1 MEHNPVLTQTAQRSY
16 IHSCTWGKPFCP
28 SSLHRQHFVEKFPH
42 KMSIT
47 NFPAPTIPA
56 SALLDFA
63 SEKPLDNA
71 DLPSILGVKNA
82 RFTTSGRASI
92 ALALEHA
99 NITTD
104 DEVLIPAYH
113 CEAMVAPA
121 RWRGAKAVFYRIN
134 PDTSIRLED
143 IAAKITPKTRA
154 IIVTHYFGFE
164 QQLREIRAL
173 CTKHAIVLIE
183 DCAHALFGLSSGQ
196 AIGTT
201 GDYAV
206 ASCMKFLPIY
216 EGGLI
221 CSTTRDISNI
231 QLSSPSLMFQIKS
244 AINCLET
251 SVFYKRLGFWGRLI
265 NTLFKFKDKLWVFLK
280 SLQPN
285 RHSGGLGPS
294 SSEGGFGL
302 DEAWIHKTMSG
313 FSSWIVRNAALG
325 YVAEQRRQN
334 YRTLNAALTALP
346 NCHPLFST
354 LPEHTVPW
362 VFPLYVDHPEKYF
375 HTLKMQ
381 GVPVWRFGEFLDA
394 GVTKDVCP
402 VSVEYSQHIFQF
414 PCHQSLTPDEI
425 DWMLKKITQIFS
437 EKS

>member
-1 MEHNPVLTQTAQRSY
+1 
-16 IHSCTWGKPFCP
+16 
-28 SSLHRQHFVEKFPH
+28 
-42 KMSIT
+42 MSNT
-47 NFPAPTIPA
+47 NFPAPAIPP
-56 SALLDFA
+56 SALLDFV
-63 SEKPLDNA
+63 SHKSLDNV
-71 DLPSILGVKNA
+71 DYPSILGVKNA

-99 NITTD
+99 KITTG

-134 PDTSIRLED
+134 PDTSIQLND

-164 QQLREIRAL
+164 QQLQAIREL
-173 CTKHAIVLIE
+173 CTKHSIALIE
-183 DCAHALFGLSSGQ
+183 DCAHALFGMSSGQ

-201 GDYAV
+201 GDYAI

-221 CSTTRDISNI
+221 CSTTQDISNI
-231 QLSSPSLMFQIKS
+231 QLSPSSIIFQIKS

-251 SVFYKRLGFWGRLI
+251 SVFYNRLGFFGLFFK
-265 NTLFKFKDKLWVFLK
+265 TLFEIKDKLWIYIK
-280 SLQPN
+280 SLNPERQN
-285 RHSGGLGPS
+285 TQFGPS

-302 DEAWIHKTMSG
+302 DEVWIHKTMSG
-313 FSSWIVRNAALG
+313 FSGWLIRNAKLG
-325 YVAEQRRQN
+325 YVAERRRQN
-334 YRTLNAALTALP
+334 YQTIHASLAALP
-346 NCHPLFST
+346 NCHPLFPK

-375 HTLKMQ
+375 FSLKMQ
-381 GVPVWRFGEFLDA
+381 GVPVWRFGEFLDS
-394 GVTKDVCP
+394 GVTEDVCP

-414 PCHQSLTPDEI
+414 PCHQSLSPGEI
-425 DWMLKKITQIFS
+425 DWMLKKIKEIFS
-437 EKS
+437 DKS

>member
-1 MEHNPVLTQTAQRSY
+1 MNAS
-16 IHSCTWGKPFCP
+16 
-28 SSLHRQHFVEKFPH
+28 
-42 KMSIT
+42 
-47 NFPAPTIPA
+47 NFPAPSIPP
-56 SALLDFA
+56 SALLDFI
-63 SEKPLDNA
+63 SNQPSVKVDF
-71 DLPSILGVKNA
+71 PSILDVKNA

-99 NITTD
+99 DITTG

-121 RWRGAKAVFYRIN
+121 RWLGATTVFYRIN
-134 PDTSIRLED
+134 PDTSIQLED
-143 IAAKITPKTRA
+143 IDAKITSKTRA

-164 QQLREIRAL
+164 QQLQAIRAL

-196 AIGTT
+196 PIGTT

-231 QLSSPSLMFQIKS
+231 RLAPPSLMFQIKS

-251 SVFYKRLGFWGRLI
+251 SVFYNRLGVLGRVI
-265 NTLFKFKDKLWVFLK
+265 NAFFKFKDKLWAYLK
-280 SLQPN
+280 SLQSD
-285 RHSGGLGPS
+285 RQGVGLGPS

-302 DEAWIHKTMSG
+302 DEAWIHKTMSI
-313 FSSWIVRNAALG
+313 FSDRIIRNTELS
-325 YVAEQRRQN
+325 YVAERRRQN
-334 YRTLNAALTALP
+334 YRTLNTSLSALP
-346 NCHPLFST
+346 DCHPLFST

-362 VFPLYVDHPEKYF
+362 VFPLYVKNPEKYF
-375 HTLKMQ
+375 LTLKMQ
-381 GVPVWRFGEFLDA
+381 GVPVWRFGEFLDSA
-394 GVTKDVCP
+394 VTKDICP
-402 VSVEYSQHIFQF
+402 VSVEYSKHIFQF
-414 PCHQSLTPDEI
+414 PCHQSLTEGEI
-425 DWMLKKITQIFS
+425 DWMLNKISHIFS
-437 EKS
+437 E

>member
-1 MEHNPVLTQTAQRSY
+1 MNAS
-16 IHSCTWGKPFCP
+16 
-28 SSLHRQHFVEKFPH
+28 
-42 KMSIT
+42 
-47 NFPAPTIPA
+47 NFPAPSIPP
-56 SALLDFA
+56 SALLDFI
-63 SEKPLDNA
+63 SNQPSVKVDF
-71 DLPSILGVKNA
+71 PSILDVKNA

-99 NITTD
+99 DITTG

-121 RWRGAKAVFYRIN
+121 RWLGATTVFYRIN
-134 PDTSIRLED
+134 PDTSIQLED
-143 IAAKITPKTRA
+143 IDAKITSKTRA

-164 QQLREIRAL
+164 QQLQAIRAL

-196 AIGTT
+196 PIGTT

-231 QLSSPSLMFQIKS
+231 RLAPPSLMFQIKS

-251 SVFYKRLGFWGRLI
+251 SVFYNRLGVLGRVI
-265 NTLFKFKDKLWVFLK
+265 NAFFKFKDKLWAYLK
-280 SLQPN
+280 SLQPD
-285 RHSGGLGPS
+285 RQGVGLGPS

-302 DEAWIHKTMSG
+302 DEAWIHKTMSI
-313 FSSWIVRNAALG
+313 FSDRIIRNTELS
-325 YVAEQRRQN
+325 YVAERRRQN
-334 YRTLNAALTALP
+334 YRTLNSSLSALP
-346 NCHPLFST
+346 DCHPLFST

-362 VFPLYVDHPEKYF
+362 VFPLYVKNPEKYF
-375 HTLKMQ
+375 LTLKMQ
-381 GVPVWRFGEFLDA
+381 GVPVWRFGEFLDSS
-394 GVTKDVCP
+394 VTKDVCP
-402 VSVEYSQHIFQF
+402 VSVEYSKHIFQF
-414 PCHQSLTPDEI
+414 PCHQSLTAGEI
-425 DWMLKKITQIFS
+425 DWMLNKISQIFS
-437 EKS
+437 E

>member
-1 MEHNPVLTQTAQRSY
+1 MLAILAPAAIY
-16 IHSCTWGKPFCP
+16 INIST
-28 SSLHRQHFVEKFPH
+28 L

-56 SALLDFA
+56 SALLDFV
-63 SEKPLDNA
+63 SDNSIDNA
-71 DLPSILGVKNA
+71 GFPSILGVKNA

-121 RWRGAKAVFYRIN
+121 RWRGASAIFYRIN
-134 PDTSIRLED
+134 PDTSIQLDD

-164 QQLREIRAL
+164 QQLHAVREL
-173 CTKHAIVLIE
+173 CTKHGIILIE
-183 DCAHALFGLSSGQ
+183 DCAHALFGLSSAQ

-221 CSTTRDISNI
+221 CSTTRDISDI
-231 QLSSPSLMFQIKS
+231 SLSSPSLLFQIKS
-244 AINCLET
+244 AINCLEIA
-251 SVFYKRLGFWGRLI
+251 VFYNRLGFFGCLI
-265 NTLFKFKDKLWVFLK
+265 NTLFILKDKLWAFLK
-280 SLQPN
+280 SLKQEHRN
-285 RHSGGLGPS
+285 GGLGPS

-313 FSSWIVRNAALG
+313 FSSWIVRNVDLG
-325 YVAEQRRQN
+325 YVAEQRRKN
-334 YRTLNAALTALP
+334 YQTIYATLTTLP
-346 NCHPLFST
+346 GCHPLFPT
-354 LPEHTVPW
+354 LPDHTVPW

-375 HTLKMQ
+375 LALKMQ
-381 GVPVWRFGEFLDA
+381 GVPVWRFGEFLDS

-414 PCHQSLTPDEI
+414 PCHQSLTPGEI
-425 DWMLKKITQIFS
+425 DWMLKKIKEIFS
-437 EKS
+437 DKS

>member
-1 MEHNPVLTQTAQRSY
+1 
-16 IHSCTWGKPFCP
+16 
-28 SSLHRQHFVEKFPH
+28 
-42 KMSIT
+42 MSIT

-56 SALLDFA
+56 SALLDFV
-63 SEKPLDNA
+63 SDESLDNA
-71 DLPSILGVKNA
+71 SFPTILGVKNA

-99 NITTD
+99 HVTTD

-134 PDTSIRLED
+134 PDTSILLDD

-164 QQLREIRAL
+164 QQLQDIRAL
-173 CTKHAIVLIE
+173 CTKQGIVLIE

-196 AIGTT
+196 TIGTT

-221 CSTTRDISNI
+221 CSSTRDISNI
-231 QLSSPSLMFQIKS
+231 RLSSPSMMFQIKS

-251 SVFYKRLGFWGRLI
+251 AVFYNRLGLSGRLI
-265 NTLFKFKDKLWVFLK
+265 NALFKLKDKLWVFLK
-280 SLQPN
+280 NLKQERQN
-285 RHSGGLGPS
+285 AALGPS

-313 FSSWIVRNAALG
+313 FSSWIVRNSKLG
-325 YVAEQRRQN
+325 YVAERRRQN
-334 YRTLNAALTALP
+334 YQTLNAALETLSG
-346 NCHPLFST
+346 CHPLFPT
-354 LPEHTVPW
+354 LSEHTVPW
-362 VFPLYVDHPEKYF
+362 VYPLYVDYPEKYF
-375 HTLKMQ
+375 LTLKMQ
-381 GVPVWRFGEFLDA
+381 GVPVWRFGEFLDS
-394 GVTKDVCP
+394 GVTEEVCP
-402 VSVEYSQHIFQF
+402 VSVEYSKHIFQF
-414 PCHQSLTPDEI
+414 PCHQSLTPSEI
-425 DWMLKKITQIFS
+425 DWMLKKIKEIFS
-437 EKS
+437 DKS